1 MQNWPAINE
10 QCSHICTSE
19 YMYYNHWYYKNIL
32 GLFETGWHMWKCVT
46 MRRHTARS
54 AVRCCGSRDKVVAC
68 AYLVSVF
75 WLVSVNAYWQTRLLV
90 THGIQWLPK
99 VDNIVVVVDG
109 EISESGSYEEL
120 LSHDRAF
127 AQFLRTY
134 IQQQDEDEEDEERLY
149 SYWLSFYY
157 STPQCCALY

>member
-1 MQNWPAINE
+1 
-10 QCSHICTSE
+10 
-19 YMYYNHWYYKNIL
+19 
-32 GLFETGWHMWKCVT
+32 
-46 MRRHTARS
+46 
-54 AVRCCGSRDKVVAC
+54 
-68 AYLVSVF
+68 
-75 WLVSVNAYWQTRLLV
+75 
-90 THGIQWLPK
+90 
-99 VDNIVVVVDG
+99 VVVVDG

-157 STPQCCALY
+157 SAPQCCALY